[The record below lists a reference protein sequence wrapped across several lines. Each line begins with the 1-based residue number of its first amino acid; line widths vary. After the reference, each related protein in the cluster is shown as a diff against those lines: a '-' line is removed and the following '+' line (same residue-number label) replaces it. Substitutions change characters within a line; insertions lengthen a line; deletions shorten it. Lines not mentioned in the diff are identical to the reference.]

1 MFSVGDTELLFFVVP
16 DISYRFGRLCRTLH
30 DVSQQ
35 RITMLAVLA
44 FALVGIAV
52 KLKLLVPFD
61 QAVEAWTQRH
71 ITPLHTT
78 LMLTATELA
87 SIGFVSAVTALAAA
101 VMAHRRS
108 GYWLGRL
115 ALSVPGGVLLNEV
128 LKYVLH
134 RSRPVLE
141 HPLVEL
147 PSYSF
152 PSGHAVGAT
161 VFYGFA
167 AILLWSYIVPRV
179 WRIVIGTAIVVVIL
193 MVGFSRVYLGA
204 HYSTDVLAG
213 ILEGVAWLSFVGM
226 ITNRHRPVTTETTL
240 AAKAA
245 GLGSHIPRRAFTTD
259 NHVRR
264 RNSERSRSSV
274 ETTPGTS
281 INTDTPS
288 IALTKFAW

>member
-1 MFSVGDTELLFFVVP
+1 MFSVVYLVAVLRAA
-16 DISYRFGRLCRTLH
+16 DISYVFGRQCRTLH

-35 RITMLAVLA
+35 RTTVLSLLA

-52 KLKLLVPFD
+52 KLNLVVPFD
-61 QAVEAWTQRH
+61 QAAEAWTQRH

-78 LMLTATELA
+78 LMLTVTELA
-87 SIGFVSAVTALAAA
+87 SIGFVSVVTALAAA
-101 VMAHRRS
+101 VIAHRRS

-128 LKYVLH
+128 LKYAFH
-134 RSRPVLE
+134 RSRPALE

-152 PSGHAVGAT
+152 PSGHAVAAT

-167 AILLWSYIVPRV
+167 AILLWSYIGPKV
-179 WRIVIGTAIVVVIL
+179 WRVVIGMTTVAVIF

-204 HYSTDVLAG
+204 HYPTDVLAG
-213 ILEGVAWLSFVGM
+213 FLEGVAWLGFVGM

-240 AAKAA
+240 AAQGA
-245 GLGSHIPRRAFTTD
+245 GTG
-259 NHVRR
+259 
-264 RNSERSRSSV
+264 
-274 ETTPGTS
+274 
-281 INTDTPS
+281 
-288 IALTKFAW
+288 